1 MTERPKR
8 KPSIFNFT
16 VFSIKFND
24 SEGLTPMVG

>member
-16 VFSIKFND
+16 VFSMVD